1 MLSRLINQ
9 SENSII
15 IDQWPIRRQYYLE
28 EPGYDREEETGEH
41 VTHSLGAL
49 LNQSNGDEDPLPQED
64 EETQG
69 DKEDDAGHWGEGN
82 PGVSLLEKIINNLWS
97 PVELENYFS

>member
-1 MLSRLINQ
+1 MVN
-9 SENSII
+9 
-15 IDQWPIRRQYYLE
+15 YLE

-69 DKEDDAGHWGEGN
+69 DKEDDAGH
-82 PGVSLLEKIINNLWS
+82 
-97 PVELENYFS
+97 